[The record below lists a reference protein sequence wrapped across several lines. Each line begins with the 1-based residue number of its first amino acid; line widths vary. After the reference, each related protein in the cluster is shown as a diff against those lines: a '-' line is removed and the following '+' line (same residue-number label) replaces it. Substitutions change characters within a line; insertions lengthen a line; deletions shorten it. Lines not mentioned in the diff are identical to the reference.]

1 MSTTSRKDIKTVGI
15 WTLQRRE
22 LGDGE
27 YTYTINAESKSAV
40 NLYIN
45 DMMDFGSERMT
56 YTVEYSANSRPM
68 DLEEAADFVAHAQ
81 YALVAATEFQRAID
95 SADNN

>member
-40 NLYIN
+40 DLYIN
-45 DMMDFGSERMT
+45 DRMDFKTDRTVYE
-56 YTVEYSANSRPM
+56 VEYSVNSSPM
-68 DLEEAADFVAHAQ
+68 DLEEAADFVSHAQ

>member
-22 LGDGE
+22 FGNDE
-27 YTYTINAESKSAV
+27 YDYVINAEGKSAV
-40 NLYIN
+40 NLFFN
-45 DMMDFGSERMT
+45 DRYNSKIRCMEFKVD
-56 YTVEYSANSRPM
+56 YSANTVPM
-68 DLEEAADFVAHAQ
+68 DLEEAADFVSHAQ
-81 YALVAATEFQRAID
+81 YALVAATEFQRSID